1 MATAMI
7 FPHPPHPC
15 FMSNWTTEF
24 YLVAIVY
31 QSTYVRYSVYEDNL
45 PRHQVEAE
53 VSRALDPR
61 MTHGT
66 AVKTQSMG
74 PGGT

>member
-1 MATAMI
+1 MGSPFILVDLRIMPDTNIAI
-7 FPHPPHPC
+7 E
-15 FMSNWTTEF
+15 S

-31 QSTYVRYSVYEDNL
+31 QSTYVRYSDYRNSL

-66 AVKTQSMG
+66 AVETQSTG
-74 PGGT
+74 PRGT